1 MWRPIRL
8 LRCSFHLRRHPQ
20 RSRQWLRQVEQLRQ
34 RLPASAPR
42 QRASFWLRRQGNRHS
57 PRSCVL
63 LGCLS
68 VKGDNMVSPQML
80 RLRFLQGYKVV
91 YIAAIGIN
99 ALWAAIELERLAL
112 DLEIYVIAALFGVGV
127 VAWLSPLGW
136 ILWYKVMFAARRKS
150 YALYWIGCATLLG
163 LEALYLYNV
172 SRSSLVEQSP

>member
-1 MWRPIRL
+1 
-8 LRCSFHLRRHPQ
+8 
-20 RSRQWLRQVEQLRQ
+20 
-34 RLPASAPR
+34 
-42 QRASFWLRRQGNRHS
+42 
-57 PRSCVL
+57 
-63 LGCLS
+63 
-68 VKGDNMVSPQML
+68 MVSPQML

-112 DLEIYVIAALFGVGV
+112 DLEIYVIAALFAILNIISWVGYRHGASWGRKAEEFLAIGRISAILIAATIFGAGV

-136 ILWYKVMFAARRKS
+136 ILWYKVMFAAMRKS